1 MKKLTISHHA
11 LSVLLVWLLI
21 ATGTQAQRR
30 FLASVAP
37 TDDSYMELAASD
49 STALFL
55 PESSAL
61 ALTFKTN
68 LRPTVATSDKWF
80 AASLTG
86 NRLRV
91 QVEANSGEGV
101 RTGVVSV
108 VGKDGHSAAVEVK
121 QLGTAPAVITKEK
134 RIRLK
139 DNAATFS
146 VDLKANAEFTTE
158 LPDWI
163 KLSGKSTVVGAERYT
178 FTATRLDE
186 RGEREGV
193 LRFVPEGGEPT
204 TLPVWQNYVGD
215 PRFAVI
221 SDLHFGND
229 EGEGPMVKVPQALR
243 HLLSKPG
250 LDALFICGDLT
261 DGGEATQYEQLRQVF
276 SDPDIVPQ
284 DLPVYF
290 LTGDHDN
297 YDPDGQAHFATL
309 GQPLYDFID
318 IKGYPFIKL
327 GMKGDRGYD
336 GYSDEDRA
344 FLEESLERAARNYP
358 DRPIFVFTHVPAYGT
373 VYGSCPGEG
382 GWGTQLLTDILE
394 KYPQVVIFSGHSHF
408 PLGDPRSIAQG
419 DFTSIN
425 LGSTTYSELEPDV
438 VDEGIHPDRYAY
450 VTEGVIVTADRASN
464 LTVERWD
471 TYNDEE
477 ILPRWTIAAPH
488 DGTQFTYADHDG
500 GKAPWFD
507 ADATITVSD
516 ITENGCTVT
525 FPQAQDD
532 EVVHH
537 YVVEVVDAN
546 GKVVNS
552 NRRFS
557 GFYLNSHQPQS
568 ISVDFSGVPSG
579 SELTARVRGID
590 SYDNASEPL
599 TSAPFRTSTYEPD
612 PSVTAPEAA
621 LFDLVWADDGTATD
635 VSPLANPVI
644 KGSKTPDMEYD
655 EARNRTYP
663 HFDGDGTKFY
673 RIDYASQPA
682 MKTAFLNGFTFEAV
696 YTPDNTSNMCV
707 VSGQQAGCAGIEQG
721 SGGTIQ
727 FFANVGG
734 NQYILSSTVTAVPG
748 QTYHVVAT
756 YDAAAGQTCIYVNGQ
771 PAGTLSTP
779 GEMTFPSDEDTHWVA
794 IGGDTS
800 NSDEHVDY
808 PLSGSIAVARM
819 YDKAVSRDEA
829 YRMYE
834 RECVDE

>member
-37 TDDSYMELAASD
+37 TGDSYMELAASD

-68 LRPTVATSDKWF
+68 LRPTVTTSDKWF

-86 NRLRV
+86 NRLRI
-91 QVEANSGEGV
+91 QVETNSDEGV

-108 VGKDGHSAAVEVK
+108 TGKDGHSAAVEVK
-121 QLGTAPAVITKEK
+121 QLGTAPAVITKEE

-146 VDLKANAEFTTE
+146 VDLRANAEFITE

-186 RGEREGV
+186 PGEREGV

-261 DGGEATQYEQLRQVF
+261 DGGEATQYEQLRRVF

-344 FLEESLERAARNYP
+344 FLEEALERAARNYP

-373 VYGSCPGEG
+373 VYGSCDGEG

-425 LGSTTYSELEPDV
+425 LGSTTYSEVEPDV

-488 DGTQFTYADHDG
+488 DGTQFTYADRDG

-516 ITENGCTVT
+516 VTENGCTVT

-537 YVVEVVDAN
+537 YVVEVVDAD

-557 GFYLNSHQPQS
+557 GFYLNSRQPLS
-568 ISVDFSGVPSG
+568 LTIHFGGMPSG
-579 SELTARVRGID
+579 TELTARVRGVD

-621 LFDLVWADDGTATD
+621 LLDLVWADDGTATD
-635 VSPLANPVI
+635 VSPLANPVLM
-644 KGSKTPDMEYD
+644 GSDTPDMERD
-655 EARNRTYP
+655 AERNRTIP
-663 HFDGDGTKFY
+663 HFKGNEDCFY
-673 RIDYASQPA
+673 RVDYASQPA
-682 MKTAFLNGFTFEAV
+682 MKAALQQAFTLEVIYA
-696 YTPDNTSNMCV
+696 PDNTDNMCV
-707 VSGQQAGCAGIEQG
+707 MSAQENGCAGIEQG
-721 SGGTIQ
+721 SGGQIQ
-727 FFANVGG
+727 FFAYVGG
-734 NQYILSSTVTAVPG
+734 GYRILKSSVTAVPG
-748 QTYHVVAT
+748 QAYHVVAT
-756 YDAAAGQTCIYVNGQ
+756 YDAAAGQTCLYVDGQ
-771 PAGTLSTP
+771 PAGTMSAP
-779 GEMTFPSDEDTHWVA
+779 GELTFPSDEDAHWFA
-794 IGGDTS
+794 IGGDAS
-800 NSDEHVDY
+800 PGNY
-808 PLSGSIAVARM
+808 IQYALKGCIAVARM

-829 YRMYE
+829 FKMYE
-834 RECVDE
+834 RECADN

>member
-1 MKKLTISHHA
+1 MEKFTKRLGA
-11 LSVLLVWLLI
+11 WSVLLFWLLV
-21 ATGTQAQRR
+21 ATGAHAQRM

-37 TDDSYMELAASD
+37 KGETYMEMAASD
-49 STALFL
+49 SIALFL

-61 ALTFKTN
+61 SLTLNTN
-68 LRPTVATSDKWF
+68 LKPTAEASADWCSATF
-80 AASLTG
+80 TLG
-86 NRLRV
+86 RLRV

-101 RTGVVSV
+101 RTGVVSI
-108 VGKDGHSAAVEVK
+108 VGKDGHSAAIKVK
-121 QLGTAPAVITKEK
+121 QLGTAPAVITKEE

-139 DNAATFS
+139 DNTATFS
-146 VDLKANAEFTTE
+146 VDLRANAEFTTE

-186 RGEREGV
+186 PGEREGV
-193 LRFVPEGGEPT
+193 LRFVPEGGEAT
-204 TLPVWQNYVGD
+204 TLPVWQNYVDD

-221 SDLHFGND
+221 SDIHFGNN

-243 HLLSKPG
+243 NLVSKSG
-250 LDALFICGDLT
+250 LDAIFICGDLT
-261 DGGEATQYEQLRQVF
+261 DGGQAGQYEQLLSVF
-276 SDPDIVPQ
+276 KDPAVIPQ

-290 LTGDHDN
+290 LTGNHDN
-297 YDPDGQAHFATL
+297 YDANGIENFAVL

-318 IKGYPFIKL
+318 IKGYPFIKIS
-327 GMKGDRGYD
+327 MKTSNGSNAYD
-336 GYSDEDRA
+336 DEARE
-344 FLEESLERAARNYP
+344 FLKEALERAERDYP
-358 DRPIFVFTHVPAYGT
+358 GRPIFVFTHVPPYNT
-373 VYGSCPGEG
+373 VYGSCPGDG
-382 GWGTQLLTDILE
+382 GWGTETLSDILE
-394 KYPQVVIFSGHSHF
+394 DYPQVVIFSGHSHF
-408 PLGDPRSIAQG
+408 PLGDPRSIDQG
-419 DFTSIN
+419 AYTSIN
-425 LGSTTYSELEPDV
+425 VGSTTYSELEPDV
-438 VDEGIHPDRYAY
+438 VDEGIHPNRYAY

-477 ILPRWTIAAPH
+477 ILPRWTITAPH
-488 DGTQFTYADHDG
+488 DGTQFTYADRDG

-537 YVVEVVDAN
+537 YVVEIVDTD

-579 SELTARVRGID
+579 TELTARVRGID

-644 KGSKTPDMEYD
+644 TGSKTPDMEYD

-800 NSDEHVDY
+800 SSDEHVDY